1 MPIVT
6 PSLFNKAAIRR
17 EHLFMEYPRVTASS
31 RYRPEKLFIKFL
43 KNSQENNI
51 EGRWPDKSN
60 R

>member
-1 MPIVT
+1 
-6 PSLFNKAAIRR
+6 
-17 EHLFMEYPRVTASS
+17 MEYLRVTASS